1 MAAKTDSLG
10 KNDVSSRRRAKRIRE
25 KGSQTDDDLE
35 ELPDY
40 EGDATLKALDDIR
53 NKLESLLLLKPAV
66 DDLKSVIAKLTE
78 ENKQL
83 MESLNF
89 ATKEIQEIKNA
100 AAATEKVTASL
111 RKENDQLKAEVDKL
125 VCRNI
130 RLEAQSRRSNFRV
143 YGVRDSSHETPAE
156 TEQVLRNVLIQ
167 QLQIPEEDVNNMSF
181 DRVHRIS
188 NTRAV
193 NQTNKSKSP
202 RPIIAKASF
211 YQDKEQIL
219 SYARSLPKGS
229 KIGVASDFPKE
240 IANMHKKLYPILKA
254 AKAQKKKAFFNVDKL
269 IIEGQVYRGK
279 ETKDLPLYGKV
290 MLHD

>member
-1 MAAKTDSLG
+1 MAAKIDSLG

-25 KGSQTDDDLE
+25 KGSQTDDDFE
-35 ELPDY
+35 ELPDH
-40 EGDATLKALDDIR
+40 EGDATLKALDDFR

-83 MESLNF
+83 MKSLNS
-89 ATKEIQEIKNA
+89 ATKEIQEIKIA

-111 RKENDQLKAEVDKL
+111 RKENDQLKAELDKL

-130 RLEAQSRRSNFRV
+130 RLEVQSRRSNFKV

-181 DRVHRIS
+181 ERVHRIS
-188 NTRAV
+188 NTLAV

-219 SYARSLPKGS
+219 PYARSLPKGS
-229 KIGVASDFPKE
+229 KIGVANDFPKE
-240 IANMHKKLYPILKA
+240 IADMHKKLYPILKA

-269 IIEGQVYRGK
+269 IIEGQVYREK
-279 ETKDLPLYGKV
+279 ETKDLPVYRKV